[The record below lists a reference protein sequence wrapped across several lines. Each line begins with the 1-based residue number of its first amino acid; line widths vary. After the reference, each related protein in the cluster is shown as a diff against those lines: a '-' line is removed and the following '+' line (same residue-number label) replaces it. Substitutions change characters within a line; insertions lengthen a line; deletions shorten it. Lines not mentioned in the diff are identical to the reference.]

1 MKLND
6 FQRNLINAG
15 YTGSFDGTSQ
25 MCIFVSP
32 SNFEKHIVVTV
43 EEEFDILGIQN
54 DMDNLYRSLLHQYDR
69 YGTER
74 ILFVVFTPDTQ
85 GARMLTQNEYD
96 CWLYNT
102 IYDNLEIT
110 ESQQREFYNVKVL
123 FSQLDLIGRDVTV
136 KRPQPVRRIHR
147 VWNLTNLF
155 IALNVLVHIFL
166 CIKGDTTD
174 VEFMLDNGG
183 LYPDAIRKGEVYRFI
198 SSMFMH
204 FDWIH
209 LIGNMFVLFMVGRN
223 LENMV
228 GKVRFPIIY
237 LGSGINAG
245 IVAAM
250 YYYITEKNVVCV
262 GASGA
267 VYGLVGALL
276 WVLIANKNRRQEMTL
291 WQVIVGLVLSL
302 GAGAT
307 EEGVSVAAHVGGLIF
322 GFLIALIAYRRTKA

>member
-25 MCIFVSP
+25 MCVFVSP
-32 SNFEKHIVVTV
+32 VNFEKHIVVTV
-43 EEEFDILGIQN
+43 EEEFDIIGIQD
-54 DMDNLYRSLLHQYDR
+54 DMENLYQSLLHQYDK
-69 YGTER
+69 YNTER

-85 GARMLTQNEYD
+85 SARVLTTNEYD

-110 ESQQREFYNVKVL
+110 EAQQREFYNVKAL
-123 FSQLDLIGRDVTV
+123 FSQMEVAV
-136 KRPQPVRRIHR
+136 KRPQPVRRMHK
-147 VWNLTNLF
+147 VWNFTNLF
-155 IALNVLVHIFL
+155 ILLNVLVHILL
-166 CIKGDTTD
+166 CLKGNTSD
-174 VEFMLDNGG
+174 VEFILYNGG

-228 GKVRFPIIY
+228 GKIRFPIIY

-245 IVAAM
+245 IVAAI

-276 WVLIANKNRRQEMTL
+276 WVLIANKNRRQEITL
-291 WQVIVGLVLSL
+291 WQVIVGIALSL
-302 GAGAT
+302 GQGVA
-307 EEGVSVAAHVGGLIF
+307 EEGVSVVAHVGGLIF